1 MKNTGQICR
10 SKKNAQ
16 SRYTMIDNAIL
27 QSWELTPEEK
37 SILIYLLSMPENWI
51 VIKRKLIEDCNIGR
65 DRFNRA
71 WKGLQEKGYIQSIR
85 VIDLDTK
92 QIKGWNHIVY
102 EEPILPELLKTR
114 ESENPKV
121 GDSESREIRE
131 SEIQSVYKETNKQN
145 TELTNK
151 ELIQSNNPTKGEGVL
166 ELIFEEVWKFY
177 SSSASRQVGSKK
189 DARAKFLRLKSNEI
203 ESIRVHLPKYVK
215 NHLEAKKTDYLP
227 NLTTYLNKRSYE
239 DEKLPYPSA
248 TNKMEDYLNQ
258 FKGL

>member
-1 MKNTGQICR
+1 
-10 SKKNAQ
+10 
-16 SRYTMIDNAIL
+16 
-27 QSWELTPEEK
+27 
-37 SILIYLLSMPENWI
+37 MPENWI
-51 VIKRKLIEDCNIGR
+51 VIKRKLIEDCNMGR

-85 VIDLDTK
+85 VIDADTK

-102 EEPILPELLKTR
+102 EEPVLPELLKTR

-121 GDSESREIRE
+121 GDSESREFRE

-151 ELIQSNNPTKGEGVL
+151 ELIQSNNHTNGEGVL

-177 SSSASRQVGSKK
+177 SGSASRQVGSKK

-203 ESIRVHLPKYVK
+203 ESIRVHLPKFVK
-215 NHLEAKKTDYLP
+215 NHLEAKKADFLP
-227 NLTTYLNKRSYE
+227 NLTTYLNQRRYE

-248 TNKMEDYLNQ
+248 TNKLEDYLNQ
-258 FKGL
+258 MQGL